1 MENLNEELIMQFIL
15 HAPVNIFFKVTECRY
30 LFASEICHLVN
41 GGEDGTIIGKT
52 DLEIQ
57 NNKELGKL
65 YYEDDKKILAT
76 GEGSDYVSEFPVE
89 NGESLYFEI
98 KKNPVRDTKGKIIGV
113 VGIVCDVTER
123 IRLEKK
129 VEELSII
136 DSLTGTFNRN
146 YLNYKIEN
154 KKKLLKYPF
163 TVIMSDCNCLK
174 QVNDKYGHEDG
185 DVLLKTIAAVLMEE
199 APHGSPVVRMDGD
212 EFIILGNGISES
224 DAKLLMD
231 NVQNKLKIKSER
243 TNIPLS
249 LSMGSFTVENGDF
262 SMEEIYHEADKKMYG
277 TKKAFYQQSGNDRRS
292 AR

>member
-15 HAPVNIFFKVTECRY
+15 HAPANIFFKDTECRY

-185 DVLLKTIAAVLMEE
+185 DVLLKTIATVLMEE
-199 APHGSPVVRMDGD
+199 APHGSPVVRMGGD